1 MTRRAFSGSM
11 MQCVDGLQPL
21 CYRSTVC
28 HNSLSSLKRQ
38 LQIDSLID
46 TWIDRFGQL
55 PIRHGGLL
63 IFPSILF
70 EIFLLVHITS
80 LFFFILFLPSPP
92 WNANNSKSEH
102 WLPLIKKSSHHQTRA
117 LRALSLPPF
126 SLRPSW
132 NLPPE
137 TPTPSPLLNIFFPL
151 RGGTLRKNV
160 IQHIQP
166 SAPQISAANM
176 FPLILS
182 KN

>member
-1 MTRRAFSGSM
+1 M
-11 MQCVDGLQPL
+11 MQCVHGLQPL

-28 HNSLSSLKRQ
+28 HNSLSSLERQ
-38 LQIDSLID
+38 LQIGSLID

-63 IFPSILF
+63 IFPIWWGVFQFSF
-70 EIFLLVHITS
+70 EKFLLVRVTF
-80 LFFFILFLPSPP
+80 LFFSIFFFLPSPL
-92 WNANNSKSEH
+92 WNANNSKSEQ

-117 LRALSLPPF
+117 YVRFRFSPF
-126 SLRPSW
+126 SLHPSW

-137 TPTPSPLLNIFFPL
+137 SPTPSPRLNISFPL

-182 KN
+182 EN